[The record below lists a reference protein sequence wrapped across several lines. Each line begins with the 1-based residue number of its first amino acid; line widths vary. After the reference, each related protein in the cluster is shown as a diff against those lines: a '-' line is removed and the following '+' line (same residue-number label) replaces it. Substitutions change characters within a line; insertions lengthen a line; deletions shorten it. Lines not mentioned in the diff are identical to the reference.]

1 MHAPSP
7 SKTQRLKRTAS
18 GGVALKAAAPDFG
31 AASAA
36 PVRLDQ
42 ILSGGVQ
49 LSPDHAAEAGFEGG
63 GGQVPHRQ
71 EMEASFGGADFSGVQ
86 AHVGTSQAR
95 QACDAL
101 GANAYAKGGQ
111 VAFKSDNPSKA
122 LVAHE
127 LTHVAQQGHGGV
139 QAHGARGGGLDT
151 SGEAQAEAVEAAVS
165 SGKSASQALA
175 GGIAADDALAL
186 SADAP
191 SASGWGAGIVL
202 TPDALVGQV
211 GYNWR
216 INSPPFYPFPVFP
229 ALYMQVGAAAQLA
242 LVGSIPAGGGNYSIG
257 GRAMGSLSGSIRLGV
272 PRVVSAGCT
281 LVGQIPVDLRAQKNG
296 DNTFVGLTIQPR
308 IRLQLDAVVGPGWWS
323 HAIVLGEL
331 RLFTLRYGWNNGVL
345 GAHPDGPDFQWSP
358 EMETALETIKD
369 FAEEAQRT
377 VSAGIDAVTSTA
389 SAVWETLTSW

>member
-1 MHAPSP
+1 MHSATAP
-7 SKTQRLKRTAS
+7 KTQRLKRS
-18 GGVALKAAAPDFG
+18 GGGVALKAAAPNFG
-31 AASAA
+31 SAGAA
-36 PVRLDQ
+36 PVQLSQ
-42 ILSGGVQ
+42 ILTGGVQ
-49 LSPDHAAEAGFEGG
+49 LSPDKTADAGLSGG
-63 GGQVPHRQ
+63 GGAVPHRS
-71 EMEASFGGADFSGVQ
+71 EMEASFGGANFAGVQ
-86 AHVGTSQAR
+86 AHVGTAQAQ
-95 QACDAL
+95 QACQAL
-101 GANAYAKGGQ
+101 GANAYAKDGQ
-111 VAFKSDNPSKA
+111 VAFKSASPSKA

-139 QAHGARGGGLDT
+139 QAHGAGGAGGIDT
-151 SGEAQAEAVEAAVS
+151 SGEAQAEAVEAAVA
-165 SGKSASQALA
+165 SGKSASSVLA
-175 GGIAADDALAL
+175 GGVASDDALAL

-202 TPDALVGQV
+202 TPDALVAQA

-216 INSPPFYPFPVFP
+216 INSPPFYPFPAFP

-242 LVGSIPAGGGNYSIG
+242 VTGSIPAGGGNYSIG
-257 GRAMGSLSGSIRLGV
+257 ARAMGSLSGSIRLGV

-281 LVGQIPVDLRAQKNG
+281 LVGQIPVDVRAQKNG

-369 FAEEAQRT
+369 FAERR
-377 VSAGIDAVTSTA
+377 SGPSRPGSTRSPA
-389 SAVWETLTSW
+389 PPPRSGRR